1 MDFLDIGFGNT
12 GLDLHF
18 IEIGEHQNGRRDLR
32 GDDGLPFTGDD
43 AQHFAIHGRENAGI
57 AEVGVGGL
65 HTHFRLHYLRLIDR
79 YLLNLCGILR
89 LGLLK
94 IAAHP

>member
-1 MDFLDIGFGNT
+1 M
-12 GLDLHF
+12 
-18 IEIGEHQNGRRDLR
+18 
-32 GDDGLPFTGDD
+32 PFTGDD